1 MPPVLRNGTNRTDR
15 PDRRE
20 GGKRKASFRRPE
32 KPPFLSGPFRKRRK
46 NLPSEQRPDT
56 EPTHRPEQAA
66 GRVNP
71 FRHGKKRQQ
80 PCTAHRCDVRPVL
93 HHSFRHGPAK
103 SDGRH
108 HQIAV
113 RRLEP
118 PVPARQPGQLHRL
131 CVHGHS
137 GGHDAPADG
146 VQKDRSDGHRSRL
159 RRRMR
164 HVVRRACGKLRHL
177 PRRSLRFGLLDVH
190 AQHRGESHAEIA
202 RQQRKKGATSSF
214 SSARPS
220 TRSARR

>member
-1 MPPVLRNGTNRTDR
+1 MPFLPTERKQHHRAGTAGEVNKVRQYPRYCNFRGRKPSRRTDPAGKPQIMPTTGGYGTKKYAAR
-15 PDRRE
+15 SPERYEPDGQPDRRE

-93 HHSFRHGPAK
+93 YHSFRHGPAK

-118 PVPARQPGQLHRL
+118 PVPGSATWPT
-131 CVHGHS
+131 S
-137 GGHDAPADG
+137 SPM
-146 VQKDRSDGHRSRL
+146 RSWAF
-159 RRRMR
+159 
-164 HVVRRACGKLRHL
+164 RRA
-177 PRRSLRFGLLDVH
+177 
-190 AQHRGESHAEIA
+190 
-202 RQQRKKGATSSF
+202 
-214 SSARPS
+214 
-220 TRSARR
+220 